1 MALTVAERSIISWVI
16 DYLETGGAG
25 NGHVDQKT
33 SDELARVFR
42 NICGF
47 TCGCPGSFQEDLMDC
62 TGCAL
67 LEVILCLGTSLTD
80 AQRSRIQWV
89 HDYLNNTNGPAT
101 ITHFDQKASD
111 ELAVVFR
118 EVCGFRCGCPG
129 SFQDG
134 LRDSP
139 ISTLLR
145 VILCVD
151 EAASLGVP
159 VS

>member
-1 MALTVAERSIISWVI
+1 MALTLSQRATIQWVI
-16 DYLETGGAG
+16 DYLEIGGAG
-25 NGHVDQKT
+25 NGHIDQKA

-47 TCGCPGSFQEDLMDC
+47 TCGCPGTFQDDLMDC
-62 TGCAL
+62 TGCTL
-67 LEVILCLGTSLTD
+67 VSVVLCVDDGFLTD
-80 AQRSRIQWV
+80 AQRSRLQWV
-89 HDYLNNTNGPAT
+89 HDYLTNTNGPAG
-101 ITHFDQKASD
+101 HFDQKASD

-118 EVCGFRCGCPG
+118 DMCGFVCGCPG

-139 ISTLLR
+139 ISTMLR

-151 EAASLGVP
+151 AGGV
-159 VS
+159 VA